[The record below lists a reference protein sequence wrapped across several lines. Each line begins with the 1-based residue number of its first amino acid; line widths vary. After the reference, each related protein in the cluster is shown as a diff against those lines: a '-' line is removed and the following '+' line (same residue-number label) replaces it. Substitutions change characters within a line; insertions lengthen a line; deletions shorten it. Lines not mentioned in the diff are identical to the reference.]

1 MPQSDKQAFST
12 LTVKSE
18 KFLVECDKWRL
29 LGDLTQL
36 CLKGLAL

>member
-29 LGDLTQL
+29 LCDLTQL
-36 CLKGLAL
+36 CLKGLEI